1 MGPTAAL
8 SQIIILHMP
17 IKVRD
22 GLPAIS
28 QLQKENIFVMSET
41 NAKNQD
47 IRPLKILLLNLMPE
61 KSKTELHILRRL
73 SNSPIQ
79 VELDLIHPAT
89 HEGKNTAKEHLDTFY
104 KTFGETK
111 HNKYDW
117 LIITGAPVEHLQFEE
132 VDYWKE
138 LTEIMEWS
146 THNVTSTL
154 HICWAAQAG
163 LYYHYGVNKHAIEA
177 KKFGVFSHTIL
188 NKNCPLVR
196 GFDDE
201 FMAPHSRHTTV
212 FPEDIR
218 DVKELEILSTS
229 KDAGIYIVVSTDGKQ
244 IFVTGHSEYDVLT
257 LKEEY
262 ERDKAK
268 GLNIQVPK
276 NYFPN
281 DDPTKMPLTLWSSH
295 SNLLFTNWIN
305 YYIYQKTPFKIDE
318 IK

>member
-1 MGPTAAL
+1 
-8 SQIIILHMP
+8 MP

-22 GLPAIS
+22 GLPAIL
-28 QLQKENIFVMSET
+28 QLQEENIFVMSESY
-41 NAKNQD
+41 AIHQD

-89 HEGKNTAKEHLDTFY
+89 HEAKTTAKEHLETFY
-104 KTFGETK
+104 KTFDEVRT
-111 HNKYDW
+111 NKYDG

-132 VDYWKE
+132 VDYWDE
-138 LTEIMEWS
+138 LKGIMEWS
-146 THNVTSTL
+146 LHNVTSTL

-163 LYYHYGVNKHAIEA
+163 LYYHYGVNKHPIEA
-177 KKFGVFSHTIL
+177 KQFGVFSHTIA
-188 NKNCPLVR
+188 NRNCPLVR

-212 FPEDIR
+212 LPEDIT
-218 DVKELEILSTS
+218 DVGELAIISTS
-229 KDAGIYIVVSTDGKQ
+229 KDAGIYIVVSKNGKHV
-244 IFVTGHSEYDVLT
+244 FVTGHSEYDVLT

-262 ERDKAK
+262 DRDKAK
-268 GLNIQVPK
+268 GLNIRIPK

-281 DDPTKMPLTLWSSH
+281 DDPAQMPLTLWSSH

-305 YYIYQKTPFKIDE
+305 YYIYQKTPFRIEE
-318 IK
+318 IE

>member
-1 MGPTAAL
+1 
-8 SQIIILHMP
+8 MP

-22 GLPAIS
+22 GLPAIL
-28 QLQKENIFVMSET
+28 QLQEENIFVMSESY
-41 NAKNQD
+41 AIHQD

-61 KSKTELHILRRL
+61 KTKTELHILRRL

-89 HEGKNTAKEHLDTFY
+89 HEAKNTAKEHLETFY
-104 KTFGETK
+104 KTFDDVRA
-111 HNKYDW
+111 NKYDG

-132 VDYWKE
+132 VDYWDE
-138 LTEIMEWS
+138 LTGIMEWS
-146 THNVTSTL
+146 LHNVTSTL

-163 LYYHYGVNKHAIEA
+163 LYYHYGVNKHPIEA
-177 KKFGVFSHTIL
+177 KQFGVFSHTIA

-212 FPEDIR
+212 LPEDII
-218 DVKELEILSTS
+218 DIGELEIISTS
-229 KDAGIYIVVSTDGKQ
+229 KDAGIYIVVSKNGKHV
-244 IFVTGHSEYDVLT
+244 FVTGHSEYDVLT

-262 ERDKAK
+262 DRDKAK
-268 GLNIQVPK
+268 GLNIRIPK

-281 DDPTKMPLTLWSSH
+281 DDPAQTPLTLWSSH

-305 YYIYQKTPFKIDE
+305 YYIYQKTPFRIEE
-318 IK
+318 IE